1 MAQMEENTELK
12 EVESKYEEVESV
24 EELGNVKDYLTG
36 VGVGV
41 GIVVGI
47 VTIT

>member
-1 MAQMEENTELK
+1 MKQIDENAGLK
-12 EVESKYEEVESV
+12 ESESMYEEVESV

-41 GIVVGI
+41 GIVVSV